1 MHIYGPSQVHGPH
14 DVNGPHF
21 NRTNGPQS
29 GKAAAGP
36 AADQLD
42 ISPAAEA
49 AIQAAESGAAESGAA
64 DSGEIRSD
72 LVARVRGEIASGTY
86 ETPEKLDAALDR
98 LLDEV
103 S

>member
-1 MHIYGPSQVHGPH
+1 MNIYGPSHVHGPH
-14 DVNGPHF
+14 GVNGPHF
-21 NRTNGPQS
+21 NRANGPQSGSPQS

-36 AADQLD
+36 ADQLD

-49 AIQAAESGAAESGAA
+49 AIQAAEG
-64 DSGEIRSD
+64 GEIRSE

-86 ETPEKLDAALDR
+86 ETSEKLDATLDR
-98 LLDEV
+98 LLDEI

>member
-1 MHIYGPSQVHGPH
+1 MQINGPSQVHGPH
-14 DVNGPHF
+14 SVNGPHF
-21 NRTNGPQS
+21 NNHTNGPQS
-29 GKAAAGP
+29 GKAAGGSP
-36 AADQLD
+36 ADQVD

-49 AIQAAESGAAESGAA
+49 VIQAAEVGAAESG
-64 DSGEIRSD
+64 ELRSE

-86 ETPEKLDAALDR
+86 ETAEKLDGALNR

>member
-1 MHIYGPSQVHGPH
+1 MNISGPSHVHGPH

-21 NRTNGPQS
+21 NRSNSPQS
-29 GKAAAGP
+29 GKAAAGS

-49 AIQAAESGAAESGAA
+49 AIQAAETRTAGG
-64 DSGEIRSD
+64 GEIRAD

-86 ETPEKLDAALDR
+86 ETPAKLDSALDR

>member
-1 MHIYGPSQVHGPH
+1 MNIHGPSHVHGPH
-14 DVNGPHF
+14 GVNGPHF
-21 NRTNGPQS
+21 NRANSPQS

-36 AADQLD
+36 ADQLD

-49 AIQAAESGAAESGAA
+49 AIQAAEG
-64 DSGEIRSD
+64 GETRSD

-103 S
+103 G